1 MTSDKHPF
9 CASMG
14 ELLTRLPANHRLMGL
29 DVGEK
34 TIGMAVSDA
43 LLSIATPLDTI
54 RRSKF
59 TKDMEALRKVV
70 QDRKIGG
77 FVIGYPINMNGT
89 EGPRCQSTRQFA
101 RSLYEKLALPVFLW
115 DERMSSL
122 AVERMMNEAE
132 LSRNRK
138 AELVDKL
145 AASYILQGALD
156 SRPRN

>member
-1 MTSDKHPF
+1 MTSDKQPF
-9 CASMG
+9 CASIG
-14 ELLTRLPANHRLMGL
+14 ELMERLPANHRLMGL

-54 RRSKF
+54 RRGKF
-59 TKDMEALRKVV
+59 TKDIEALKKVVTERKV
-70 QDRKIGG
+70 GG

-101 RSLYEKLALPVFLW
+101 RNIHEKLALPIFLW

-122 AVERMMNEAE
+122 AVERMMDEAE

-138 AELVDKL
+138 AALVDKL

-156 SRPRN
+156 CRR

>member
-9 CASMG
+9 CTSIQ
-14 ELLTRLPANHRLMGL
+14 ELVEGLAPNQRLMGL

-43 LLSIATPLDTI
+43 LLSIATPADTV

-59 TKDMEALRKVV
+59 TKDMEAVEKLVKARNV
-70 QDRKIGG
+70 GG
-77 FVIGYPINMNGT
+77 FVVGYPINMNGS
-89 EGPRCQSTRQFA
+89 EGPRCQSVRQFS
-101 RSLYEKLALPVFLW
+101 RNLYEKFALPVFLW

-122 AVERMMNEAE
+122 AVERMMTEAE

-138 AELVDKL
+138 SELVDKL

-156 SRPRN
+156 CRR

>member
-1 MTSDKHPF
+1 MTSDKQPF
-9 CASMG
+9 CTSIN
-14 ELLTRLPANHRLMGL
+14 ELVAQLKPNQRLMGL

-43 LLSIATPLDTI
+43 LLSIATPQDTI

-59 TKDMEALRKVV
+59 TKDIEALQKVV
-70 QDRKIGG
+70 TARNVGG
-77 FVIGYPINMNGT
+77 FVIGYPINMNGS

-101 RSLYEKLALPVFLW
+101 RNIHEKLALPCFLW

-122 AVERMMNEAE
+122 AVERMMTEGG
-132 LSRNRK
+132 LSRGRK
-138 AELVDKL
+138 SELVDKL

-156 SRPRN
+156 CQR